1 MKITACETFL
11 KCKLSHIV
19 KFWFVN
25 ISLLT
30 KGGQKIHYTKSDLDG
45 VSQKYR
51 KDMRSIHHI
60 GLCITGWGGGGL
72 VFKTNHR
79 KTSD

>member
-1 MKITACETFL
+1 MKVTACKTFL
-11 KCKLSHIV
+11 KCKFFTLL

-30 KGGQKIHYTKSDLDG
+30 KGGQKIHYIKSDLDG
-45 VSQKYR
+45 VSQKYS

-60 GLCITGWGGGGL
+60 SLCLIHLTA
-72 VFKTNHR
+72 
-79 KTSD
+79 